1 MPIIHLTRS
10 DVGGLPS
17 EVEHRSRVA
26 HLVRPRRHTRICDK
40 TTRCRK
46 RFRQSRNIGRRSQQ
60 LVRAIGRWSL
70 TALVVN
76 SVIGSGVFGLPSTVA
91 GHLGKFSPLAVL
103 LAGARA
109 WA

>member
-1 MPIIHLTRS
+1 MHFLFC
-10 DVGGLPS
+10 G
-17 EVEHRSRVA
+17 
-26 HLVRPRRHTRICDK
+26 K

-46 RFRQSRNIGRRSQQ
+46 RPADHLVSQQ

-91 GHLGKFSPLAVL
+91 GLLGKFSPLAVL
-103 LAGARA
+103 LAGAGMGNNFRLLC
-109 WA
+109 